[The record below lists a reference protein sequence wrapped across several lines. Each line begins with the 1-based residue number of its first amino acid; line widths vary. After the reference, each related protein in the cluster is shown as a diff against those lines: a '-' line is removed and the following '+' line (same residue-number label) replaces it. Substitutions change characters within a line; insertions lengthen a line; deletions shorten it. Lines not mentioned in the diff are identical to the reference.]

1 VSFFL
6 GRGETVMREQ
16 SGVHYHGGYSRIGSY
31 MWGKLILTNKR
42 FIFLQQNTVK
52 SGGIMG
58 FGKKSEVQTVGV
70 KINLPVENVLGAT
83 VETRS
88 RKKGTMSEP
97 PSFFN
102 KEQYQVLMV
111 SLETQSGMEN
121 PAFEVYNAQDWV
133 TAIQRSVGGEAV

>member
-1 VSFFL
+1 MSFFL
-6 GRGETVMREQ
+6 GRGETVVREQ

-42 FIFLQQNTVK
+42 FIFLQQQTVQ
-52 SGGIMG
+52 SGGILG

-70 KINLPVENVLGAT
+70 KINLPIENVIGAT
-83 VETRS
+83 VETRT
-88 RKKGTMSEP
+88 RKKGTLNES
-97 PSFFN
+97 PSFFS
-102 KEQYQVLMV
+102 KEQYQVLLV
-111 SLETQSGMEN
+111 SLETEYGMEN